1 MKVKR
6 LRDSRGFVGR
16 RYGRFRVRDIR
27 GRNVMVM
34 SMSYVMFMYKV
45 YCGDD
50 G

>member
-27 GRNVMVM
+27 GRNVVVNELRDV
-34 SMSYVMFMYKV
+34 YVHSILWR
-45 YCGDD
+45 
-50 G
+50 